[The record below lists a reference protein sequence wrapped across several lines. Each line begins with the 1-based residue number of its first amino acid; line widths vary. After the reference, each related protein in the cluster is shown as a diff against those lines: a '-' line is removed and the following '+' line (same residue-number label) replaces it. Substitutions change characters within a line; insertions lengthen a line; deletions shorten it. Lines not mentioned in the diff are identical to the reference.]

1 MNISTRLL
9 DAFTALADTRHFGL
23 AAKRCH
29 VTPSAL
35 SQMISRL
42 ETQLGVR
49 LFDRDTRNV
58 SLTPEGHV
66 FDEGVR
72 RISQEVR
79 STLQAMQDR
88 VQKRAGRVR
97 IAAPPSLAADWL
109 PQRMAAYRQQH
120 PGVAL
125 SLADVVSDR
134 CLDML
139 RSGHADIGINALAG
153 DPLEFDSRLLFRE
166 PLYLLCRADHALA
179 QRTQV
184 HLRELSYQPFV
195 HTTRHGSVWQH
206 VQPLLLKVGV
216 MDTGMEVMQLGT
228 LSGLIAHG
236 FGISLV
242 PQFALSLCKHPEVV
256 AVPVADRKAFRPLYL
271 VRMRQHSL
279 SMAAQTFYDLLL
291 AQS

>member
-9 DAFTALADTRHFGL
+9 EAFTALADTRHFGL
-23 AAKRCH
+23 AAQRCH

-35 SQMISRL
+35 SQMITRL
-42 ETQLGVR
+42 EAQLEVR

-58 SLTPEGHV
+58 CLTPEGEV

-72 RISQEVR
+72 RIAHEVR
-79 STLQAMQDR
+79 SALQAMHDR
-88 VQKRAGRVR
+88 VHKRAGRVR

-109 PQRMAAYRQQH
+109 PQRMAAFRAQH

-125 SLADVVSDR
+125 SLSDVVSDR

-139 RSGHADIGINALAG
+139 RSAQADIGINAQAG

-166 PLYLLCRADHALA
+166 PLYLLCRRDHPLAL
-179 QRTQV
+179 QPRV
-184 HLRELSYQPFV
+184 HLRELRQQPFV
-195 HTTRHGSVWQH
+195 HTTRNGSVWQH
-206 VQPLLLKVGV
+206 VQPLLLRVGV
-216 MDTGMEVMQLGT
+216 IDTGMEVAQLGT
-228 LSGLIAHG
+228 LSGLIVHG

-271 VRMRQHSL
+271 VRLKHHSL
-279 SMAAQTFYDLLL
+279 SVAAQAFYDTLVMD
-291 AQS
+291 